1 MEIDG
6 CVAAITFLCEKILQ
20 SSNIP
25 GAILLFPLRMAGAHS
40 KFEWQRDKVRNLL
53 NQIHKSGFV
62 VAERIQIDLFEFWEF
77 QDDQDSIQPG
87 V

>member
-1 MEIDG
+1 MD
-6 CVAAITFLCEKILQ
+6 LCDKILQ

-40 KFEWQRDKVRNLL
+40 KFEWQRHNVRNLL
-53 NQIHKSGFV
+53 NRIHNSGFV
-62 VAERIQIDLFEFWEF
+62 VAERIQIDLFEYWEF
-77 QDDQDSIQPG
+77 QDDQANIQPI